1 MGFMHKRSKVP
12 SSWLSMLVTVTLNL
26 TYTLM
31 VGAEPT
37 AIKKP
42 AARCPECGGELEC
55 LGVGE
60 YAILKLRLRAHAQA
74 IDTS

>member
-1 MGFMHKRSKVP
+1 
-12 SSWLSMLVTVTLNL
+12 MLVTVTLNL

-42 AARCPECGGELEC
+42 AARCPECGSELESHPISNEQTQ
-55 LGVGE
+55 LQHSME
-60 YAILKLRLRAHAQA
+60 QA
-74 IDTS
+74 KAEVIP

>member
-1 MGFMHKRSKVP
+1 MPWAV
-12 SSWLSMLVTVTLNL
+12 MLRPFRPVRWQ

-37 AIKKP
+37 TIKKP

-60 YAILKLRLRAHAQA
+60 YAILKLRLRAAHAQA